1 MDVIAYPCWYQSYSM
16 LVQAPG
22 IKCHTVDWVLTGG
35 GFHVDIRKH
44 NWFVWLC
51 FVWLS
56 TARSR
61 IHGNYLSI
69 FVRVASVALG
79 SQSIT
84 MTSQSASWR
93 VPNQQQLDGLSN
105 YLFKLTSNKTT
116 KIRVIGPLWGQ
127 STGDRWIPL
136 TEGPVM
142 RKAYPLCDVIMHT
155 TLQM

>member
-1 MDVIAYPCWYQSYSM
+1 MLISKLLHVSTGPWHQMWYGWLGSYRWWLPCGYTENCW
-16 LVQAPG
+16 
-22 IKCHTVDWVLTGG
+22 
-35 GFHVDIRKH
+35 
-44 NWFVWLC
+44 

-84 MTSQSASWR
+84 MTSQWASWR

-127 STGDRWIPL
+127 STGERWIPL